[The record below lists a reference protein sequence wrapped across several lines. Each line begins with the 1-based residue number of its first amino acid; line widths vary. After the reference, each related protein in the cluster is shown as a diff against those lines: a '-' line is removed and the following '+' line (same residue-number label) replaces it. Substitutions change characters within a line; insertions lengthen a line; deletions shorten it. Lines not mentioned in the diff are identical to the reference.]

1 MSDNSLPDEIISEIL
16 SPALKVREEVFS
28 DTSRVSPFAQYSE
41 SSSAYLLVCKSWLR
55 VATPLLYNVVILRS
69 KAQAK
74 ALGQA
79 LTDNKGLGQFIR
91 KLRVEGAYGA
101 PMGIILKSSPNIS
114 DLFLSFE
121 IYATDNTNGLC
132 MGLPFINPTRV
143 ILRELEHKPAGNKMT
158 LNLEDALT
166 KVISKW
172 DRLTIID
179 LPYKSHRRPQRAD
192 KIVQA
197 LVKSRRLQTVVVHAD
212 GVHWAYSAL
221 KDCPLQS
228 IQIKTAVLKFTLAR
242 LRLDENPKLKALVKY
257 TEHRP
262 TAKALAQYSLPASGS
277 DIAPSL
283 NPSFIPMNAASEE
296 VQNKIWKRILY
307 FAMSVP
313 QLAQD
318 PVTKKLPPR
327 LSLLLVSKTLNR
339 LALPHLYT
347 HIRLKSP
354 AHVSNVSNVLQNN
367 PSLGAVVH
375 TICGEINT
383 VDDSSDS
390 DSGDVSV
397 DSDSGEISEARNRAD
412 EAESALA
419 LLSQMTA
426 LVRFCGSSL
435 IDSPDITSFLLDLE
449 SPISWAA
456 FEAMTTYSG
465 STLREFSKR
474 VAARQRVSPAV
485 FSNLTQLRTLDWK
498 CDTSFDLSRGIP
510 NDAFSNLE
518 EIRIW
523 SADSSFLTVLSRMKL
538 PALRRLQ
545 LSTDDTDAN
554 AFFKTHGRKL
564 TEIRMRYRTANY
576 LQINIFE
583 LCPNLTSVMFV
594 FDPFSATQD
603 SAPQPETFSSPHTVH
618 CLVEKIMFTLRV
630 WSRDKNRVPKWEAFF
645 AGFEPKHFPNLREIE
660 FPSFEWP
667 TTERDIAKSFWV
679 RWAENLLKHNINFTD
694 KNGTKWRPRLKVR

>member
-79 LTDNKGLGQFIR
+79 LTENKELGQFI
-91 KLRVEGAYGA
+91 KKFRVEGAYGA
-101 PMGIILKSSPNIS
+101 PMGTILQSSPNIS

-121 IYATDNTNGLC
+121 IYTTDNTNGLC
-132 MGLPFINPTRV
+132 AGLPFINPTRI
-143 ILRELEHKPAGNKMT
+143 ILQESEHKAAGNKMT
-158 LNLEDALT
+158 LKLEDALT

-197 LVKSRRLQTVVVHAD
+197 LVKSRRLQTVVIPAD

-262 TAKALAQYSLPASGS
+262 TAKALAQYSRPASGS

-283 NPSFIPMNAASEE
+283 NPSFIPMNAASED

-318 PVTKKLPPR
+318 PATKKLPPR
-327 LSLLLVSKTLNR
+327 LPLLLVSKTLNR

-347 HIRLKSP
+347 HIRLKAP
-354 AHVSNVSNVLQNN
+354 VHISNVLNVLRNN
-367 PSLGAVVH
+367 PSLGEVVH
-375 TICGEINT
+375 TICREINNM
-383 VDDSSDS
+383 DDSFNSDSGDVSDS
-390 DSGDVSV
+390 DSGD
-397 DSDSGEISEARNRAD
+397 ISACNSANDAD
-412 EAESALA
+412 SALA
-419 LLSQMTA
+419 LLSQTTA
-426 LVRFCGSSL
+426 LVRFRGL
-435 IDSPDITSFLLDLE
+435 YVLDDSFDVTWLLDSE
-449 SPISWAA
+449 SSISWGA
-456 FEAMTTYSG
+456 FEAVATCSG
-465 STLREFSKR
+465 STLREFSQR
-474 VAARQRVSPAV
+474 VATRQRVSPAV

-498 CDTSFDLSRGIP
+498 CDTSFDLSCGIP
-510 NDAFSNLE
+510 NDAFPHLE
-518 EIRIW
+518 ELRLW
-523 SADSSFLTVLSRMKL
+523 STDSSFMTALSRMKL

-545 LSTDDTDAN
+545 LSTNYTDAH
-554 AFFKTHGRKL
+554 AFLTMHGRKL
-564 TEIRMRYRTANY
+564 TEIQIRYRLAKY
-576 LQINIFE
+576 LRTGIFE
-583 LCPNLTSVMFV
+583 LCSNLTCITFV
-594 FDPFSATQD
+594 FDLSH
-603 SAPQPETFSSPHTVH
+603 SAPEQETFSSPQILR
-618 CLVEKIMFTLRV
+618 CSVEKITFIL
-630 WSRDKNRVPKWEAFF
+630 WISSRDKKILPKWEAFF
-645 AGFEPKHFPNLREIE
+645 AAFKPKQFPNLHEIE
-660 FPSFEWP
+660 FPSLEWP
-667 TTERDIAKSFWV
+667 TRERDIAKSFWV
-679 RWAENLLKHNINFTD
+679 QWAENLLKHNINFTD
-694 KNGTKWRPRLKVR
+694 KTGTKWRPRLKVR